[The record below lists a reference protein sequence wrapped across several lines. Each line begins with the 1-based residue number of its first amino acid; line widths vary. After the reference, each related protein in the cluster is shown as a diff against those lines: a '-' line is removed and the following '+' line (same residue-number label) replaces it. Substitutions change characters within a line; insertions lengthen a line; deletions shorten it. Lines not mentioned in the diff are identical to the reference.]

1 MLTLVGLLVSIFS
14 TQSTNDIIGYGDRQ
28 TYRRTDKSNACPL
41 PYTVGGINCKNSA
54 RRAAMLKTSVPE

>member
-1 MLTLVGLLVSIFS
+1 MLTLIGLLVSIFS

-41 PYTVGGINCKNSA
+41 PYGRGINCKNSA